1 MVADSRYIAEDAAA
15 LVAVDYDIQPFVA
28 DVRKSASGAPVRREL
43 NSNVITTYKV
53 SFGDTDAAFAKA
65 AHVFKQELWQHR
77 GAAHS
82 IEARGTIAEIR
93 SADGGITV
101 HASTQKAHD
110 LQQTLTTLL
119 DMDESLRVAAPD
131 IGGGFG
137 AKLCVYSEDVAVV
150 AAAKLLNRS
159 LKWIED
165 RREYFTNAVHER
177 DQYWALE
184 IAVDGEARVLGI
196 RGKLLHDTG
205 AYTVQDP
212 NIPYNSASTMSGP
225 YAIPS
230 LNIDVTI
237 AMTNKTPVSSV
248 RGAGYPQ
255 ASFAMERLLDLVSRE
270 MKLDRAEVRRRNLIP
285 PQKMPY
291 QKPIKA
297 RSGVTIQYDSGDY
310 PACQAEVLDG
320 RSAGTV
326 SARGRQ
332 AARKAGRHLGIGLS
346 HGVKGTGR
354 GPFESGLV
362 RISRTGKITVFTGAS
377 AMGQGLATAMA
388 QIAASQLGVPVEQI
402 KVVAGDTSGV
412 SLGLGGFASRQTVTA
427 GSSVHLAAKAVA
439 DKAKKVA
446 SHMLEAAEHDLE
458 LAGGEVRV
466 VGAPQ
471 LNVKLAEIAR
481 ILQGAPGYGFPPGV
495 DPGLEFERHAPHRS
509 ARLRQRLPRRR
520 GRGRHRDRR
529 GENPAL
535 CRAAGLR
542 RADQSD
548 DGRGPG
554 PRRRRAR
561 HRQHVLRM
569 DGLRRRRPAG
579 DHVRTVQRRQH
590 LHDERHL
597 RRRLVP
603 ARHGDPELLPGRCG
617 VQRRQRVHERLL
629 QHDERRRGVVP
640 VARGDREPGQLRAGD
655 GQQRQPGLHQLLR
668 DQQLHDRR
676 LDLHRRRR
684 PRLRRASSVTAA
696 RETSRRSSSSS
707 PAPGNLQLMGS
718 VESNATGADQV
729 DVTSP
734 TVLTANTWNHFALVV
749 DRSGGQQLRIHV
761 NGGRGDD
768 GGRHPVVDEHHQ
780 LDRSEHAR
788 SCPRL
793 VPGRSSCRSTG
804 ASTRS
809 GSGTSPA
816 PRRKSPA
823 TMNTRA
829 RVGDRARSPMVLQR
843 GHRHDG
849 RRFRGWDH
857 GNAHRRDDLGDDAP
871 PVRGKRHL
879 RVHERRQ
886 RHDVRDG

>member
-1 MVADSRYIAEDAAA
+1 M
-15 LVAVDYDIQPFVA
+15 
-28 DVRKSASGAPVRREL
+28 
-43 NSNVITTYKV
+43 
-53 SFGDTDAAFAKA
+53 
-65 AHVFKQELWQHR
+65 
-77 GAAHS
+77 
-82 IEARGTIAEIR
+82 
-93 SADGGITV
+93 
-101 HASTQKAHD
+101 
-110 LQQTLTTLL
+110 QQTLTTLL

-184 IAVDGEARVLGI
+184 IAVDAEARVLGI

-225 YAIPS
+225 YAIPA

-237 AMTNKTPVSSV
+237 AMTNTTPVSSV

-310 PACQAEVLDG
+310 PACQAEALAAIGWDDF
-320 RSAGTV
+320 RT
-326 SARGRQ
+326 RQ
-332 AARKAGRHLGIGLS
+332 ETARKAGRHLGIGLS

-377 AMGQGLATAMA
+377 AMGQGLGTAMA
-388 QIAASQLGVPVEQI
+388 QIAASQLGVSVEQI
-402 KVVAGDTSGV
+402 NVVAGDTAGV

-495 DPGLEFERHAPHRS
+495 DPGLESNVMHRTDPLAYANACHA
-509 ARLRQRLPRRR
+509 AEVEVDVETGEVKILRYVALQDSGVLI
-520 GRGRHRDRR
+520 
-529 GENPAL
+529 NPMMVEGQVHGGVVHGIGNTFYEWMGYDD
-535 CRAAGLR
+535 AGQPVTTTF
-542 RADQSD
+542 ADY
-548 DGRGPG
+548 
-554 PRRRRAR
+554 
-561 HRQHVLRM
+561 
-569 DGLRRRRPAG
+569 
-579 DHVRTVQRRQH
+579 
-590 LHDERHL
+590 
-597 RRRLVP
+597 
-603 ARHGDPELLPGRCG
+603 LLPTATEVPRLETLYKETPSPLNPLG
-617 VQRRQRVHERLL
+617 VKGVGEAGTIPAAAALISAVEDALTPFNVRIGHVPLTPMKLL
-629 QHDERRRGVVP
+629 EMI
-640 VARGDREPGQLRAGD
+640 RAG
-655 GQQRQPGLHQLLR
+655 R
-668 DQQLHDRR
+668 
-676 LDLHRRRR
+676 
-684 PRLRRASSVTAA
+684 
-696 RETSRRSSSSS
+696 
-707 PAPGNLQLMGS
+707 
-718 VESNATGADQV
+718 
-729 DVTSP
+729 
-734 TVLTANTWNHFALVV
+734 
-749 DRSGGQQLRIHV
+749 
-761 NGGRGDD
+761 
-768 GGRHPVVDEHHQ
+768 
-780 LDRSEHAR
+780 
-788 SCPRL
+788 
-793 VPGRSSCRSTG
+793 
-804 ASTRS
+804 
-809 GSGTSPA
+809 
-816 PRRKSPA
+816 
-823 TMNTRA
+823 
-829 RVGDRARSPMVLQR
+829 
-843 GHRHDG
+843 
-849 RRFRGWDH
+849 
-857 GNAHRRDDLGDDAP
+857 
-871 PVRGKRHL
+871 
-879 RVHERRQ
+879 
-886 RHDVRDG
+886 